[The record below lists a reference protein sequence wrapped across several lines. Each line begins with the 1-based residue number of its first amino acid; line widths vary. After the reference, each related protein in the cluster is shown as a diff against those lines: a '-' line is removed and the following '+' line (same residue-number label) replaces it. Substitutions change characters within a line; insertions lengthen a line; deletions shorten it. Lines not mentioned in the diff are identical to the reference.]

1 MGSMKELMFEM
12 QQEKADEW
20 IEENYPDAEEG
31 TPEWEIAAQDY
42 GWMLD
47 DLAEQAEWQWFQDSL
62 NDLDD
67 RYIHA
72 VHELDELKEL
82 VNSAQAGIVF
92 RMAYAHTVTVMEA
105 FMMYSAR
112 ALLNDL
118 AHLDRFYKHFASNTK
133 VNSALRK
140 CAQAVLENTQKHPD
154 GFPPDD
160 TLQRRR
166 TAQLYVSQQTFHNL
180 DNLKN
185 YFSSVLEVP
194 YEWPFAPLKYIVDT
208 RQDLVH
214 RNGVSKHDEQV
225 RIGSWHLTN
234 AISDV
239 RAFVDAVALT
249 LRRET
254 GADYVLPV
262 VHPRGTF

>member
-1 MGSMKELMFEM
+1 MGSMKELLFEM
-12 QQEKADEW
+12 QEERANER
-20 IEENYPDAEEG
+20 IEENYPDVEEG
-31 TPEWEIAAQDY
+31 TPEWEIAVQNY
-42 GWMLD
+42 SWMLD

-67 RYIHA
+67 RYTHA
-72 VHELDELKEL
+72 IHELDELKEL
-82 VNSAQAGIVF
+82 VSSAQAGIVF

-105 FMMYSAR
+105 FLMYSAR
-112 ALLNDL
+112 ALLND
-118 AHLDRFYKHFASNTK
+118 AEHLDRFYSRIAPAFQKKINQCRSE
-133 VNSALRK
+133 VLR
-140 CAQAVLENTQKHPD
+140 NTQRLTDEFSIDEADLK
-154 GFPPDD
+154 
-160 TLQRRR
+160 RR
-166 TAQLYVSQQTFHNL
+166 TAQLFVSQQTFHNL
-180 DNLKN
+180 DNLQN

-194 YEWPFAPLKYIVDT
+194 YEWPFSPLRYIVDT

-225 RIGSWHLTN
+225 SIGSWHLTN

-254 GADYVLPV
+254 GASHSLPV
-262 VHPRGTF
+262 VLPRDSF